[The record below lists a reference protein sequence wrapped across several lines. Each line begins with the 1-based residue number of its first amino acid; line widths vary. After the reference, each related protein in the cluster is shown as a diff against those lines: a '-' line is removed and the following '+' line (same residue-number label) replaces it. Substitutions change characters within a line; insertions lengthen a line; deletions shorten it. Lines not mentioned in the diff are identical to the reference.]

1 MNTLPTILTFLLV
14 ALVGYG
20 GYVALSPLLNTEENK
35 SMINELSNV
44 IYAGIEY
51 RRTNRNVTPF
61 VAGTMTVLTTNGYLD
76 SELYSNGTGESVIN
90 TDIEIDIQAPG
101 TDSTVTYDSGDS
113 ESCNYMRQQAIA
125 SKLPH
130 LSSTA
135 ADHTCTTSDLEV
147 TLEN

>member
-35 SMINELSNV
+35 SMMNEASNI

-61 VAGTMTVLTTNGYLD
+61 VAGTMTILTTNGYLD
-76 SELYSNGTGESVIN
+76 SELYSDGTGESVVN
-90 TDIEIDIQAPG
+90 TDIEVAINAPG
-101 TDSTVTYDSGDS
+101 TDSTVTYDAGDT
-113 ESCNYMRQQAIA
+113 ESCNYMRQQAVAGKI
-125 SKLPH
+125 PH
-130 LSSTA
+130 LSGTA
-135 ADHTCTTSDLEV
+135 ADHTCTGNDLEV